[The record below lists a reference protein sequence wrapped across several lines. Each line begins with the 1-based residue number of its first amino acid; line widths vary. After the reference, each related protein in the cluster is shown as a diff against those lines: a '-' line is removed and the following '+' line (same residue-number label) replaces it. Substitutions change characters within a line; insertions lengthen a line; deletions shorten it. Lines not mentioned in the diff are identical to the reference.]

1 MLLGLAS
8 ITWGA
13 HQFHIALP
21 SYIYSSTILTGSL
34 GRIDLLVNYASTYA
48 SIYPLALSCT
58 HHVSIGVIL
67 LSVALVS
74 NSTILDK
81 SMRIDFQQHILTGW
95 HTQLSIYLAILGS
108 LSIASA
114 HSLSLSLYPDLSS
127 SYPTYVSIFCHH
139 TWIGC
144 LLILESSAHTSIQ
157 LVKGSTSMCHAPTLI
172 LQHHHTLLTH
182 LIWLNI
188 SLRSHSLTL
197 YIHNNTSNTLGRA
210 EDIFHDNSIRLYPSP
225 NLLSSC
231 NPSIRP
237 NPLSTSTTLSLGTSD
252 FLVNH
257 IHAFSLH
264 LTVLIVLKGILHS
277 RTSRLI
283 SDKLDLGFRYPC
295 DGPSRGGTCQVSPW
309 DHLFL
314 SLSWMYNLTSIL
326 LFHYFWKMQSDI

>member
-1 MLLGLAS
+1 
-8 ITWGA
+8 
-13 HQFHIALP
+13 
-21 SYIYSSTILTGSL
+21 
-34 GRIDLLVNYASTYA
+34 
-48 SIYPLALSCT
+48 
-58 HHVSIGVIL
+58 
-67 LSVALVS
+67 
-74 NSTILDK
+74 
-81 SMRIDFQQHILTGW
+81 
-95 HTQLSIYLAILGS
+95 
-108 LSIASA
+108 
-114 HSLSLSLYPDLSS
+114 
-127 SYPTYVSIFCHH
+127 
-139 TWIGC
+139 
-144 LLILESSAHTSIQ
+144 
-157 LVKGSTSMCHAPTLI
+157 MCHAPTLI

-210 EDIFHDNSIRLYPSP
+210 EDIFHDNSICLYPSP

-295 DGPSRGGTCQVSPW
+295 DGPARGGTCQVSPW
-309 DHLFL
+309 AHLFL